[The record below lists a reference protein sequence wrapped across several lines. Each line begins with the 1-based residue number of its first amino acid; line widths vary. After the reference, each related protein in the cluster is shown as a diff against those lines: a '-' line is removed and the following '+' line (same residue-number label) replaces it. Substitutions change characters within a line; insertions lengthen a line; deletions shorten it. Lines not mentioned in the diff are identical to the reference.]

1 MPLSILFIAKR
12 NLIFTLPSLGRK
24 CCQERC
30 VLGKGVPSCRA
41 KSWRANHNQWHCAAQ
56 LWRPSWLSLSLQLTA
71 RKAGWTMQWRYTGFH
86 DFLVDM
92 SPEVHTLLIP
102 QGLRK
107 AMSTQHTLIRE
118 SSSLSKLDM
127 INTSRALVNA

>member
-1 MPLSILFIAKR
+1 
-12 NLIFTLPSLGRK
+12 
-24 CCQERC
+24 
-30 VLGKGVPSCRA
+30 
-41 KSWRANHNQWHCAAQ
+41 
-56 LWRPSWLSLSLQLTA
+56 
-71 RKAGWTMQWRYTGFH
+71 MQWRYTGFH